1 MSAARQPPISNSA
14 PTPSDAMETAEL
26 ELELARLHA
35 DSYGWALACCGRDVD
50 DAEEVLQATYL
61 KVLSGKARF
70 GGRSS
75 LRTWLFGVIRR
86 TAAEERRR
94 GFLRRLSLGRYAM
107 LVHPEPSPAPDA
119 AIEQAQRINGLT
131 RALRALAPRQREV
144 LQLVFYHDMTI
155 EQAAE
160 VMSVSLGTARTH
172 YERGKA
178 RLVHRLNGERP

>member
-1 MSAARQPPISNSA
+1 MTAAREPPISNTA
-14 PTPSDAMETAEL
+14 PTPSDVMETAEL
-26 ELELARLHA
+26 ESELARLHA

-50 DAEEVLQATYL
+50 EAEEVLQATYL

-75 LRTWLFGVIRR
+75 VRTWLFGVIRR
-86 TAAEERRR
+86 TASEERRR
-94 GFLRRLSLGRYAM
+94 GFLRRLRVGKYA
-107 LVHPEPSPAPDA
+107 LLAHPESSPAPDT
-119 AIEQAQRINGLT
+119 AIEQAQRINSLT
-131 RALRALAPRQREV
+131 CALRSLAPRQREV

-155 EQAAE
+155 AEAAE

-178 RLVHRLNGERP
+178 RLLLQLNGERP